1 MTTALTMPTL
11 DAARALAER
20 AYERARGRRALQTSL
35 WLLPAVAVALA
46 LAHVERRVEVVLLGL
61 VLVASVWLADWR
73 GKEWGRALPAGLG
86 GGLLTFGAA
95 ISARWVMGDC
105 CTSGDGCS
113 DWCVPA
119 CATAGGLAGLLTVLD
134 AGRAANPL
142 PRIATSA
149 SLSAMGGAM
158 GCACVGYAGAGAM
171 LIAMSLV
178 LLPGGIWLVRR
189 PLGAEPTP

>member
-1 MTTALTMPTL
+1 MTGSSRMTTL
-11 DAARALAER
+11 DATRARAAR
-20 AYERARGRRALQTSL
+20 AYELARARRALQSAL
-35 WLLPAVAVALA
+35 WVLPLVLVALA
-46 LAHVERRVEVVLLGL
+46 LAERPFEVSLLAL
-61 VLVASVWLADWR
+61 AMMASVWLAAWR
-73 GKEWGRALPAGLG
+73 GKQWGRALPAGLG

-105 CTSGDGCS
+105 CASGAGCS

-158 GCACVGYAGAGAM
+158 GCACIGYTGAGAM

-189 PLGAEPTP
+189 PLVA

>member
-1 MTTALTMPTL
+1 MTTAPMMEMFEAVQAR
-11 DAARALAER
+11 AARAYELAR
-20 AYERARGRRALQTSL
+20 ARRALQSAL
-35 WLLPAVAVALA
+35 WVLPLVVVALA
-46 LAHVERRVEVVLLGL
+46 LAERPFEVSLLAL
-61 VLVASVWLADWR
+61 AMMASVWLADWR

-105 CTSGDGCS
+105 CASGAGCS
-113 DWCVPA
+113 DWCIPA

-158 GCACVGYAGAGAM
+158 GCACIGYAGAGAM

-178 LLPGGIWLVRR
+178 LLPGGIWLIRR
-189 PLGAEPTP
+189 PLGAEPAA

>member
-1 MTTALTMPTL
+1 MTSSPQMPTL
-11 DAARALAER
+11 DAARVLAER
-20 AYERARGRRALQTSL
+20 AYERARGRRAIRTSL
-35 WLLPAVAVALA
+35 WVLPLIAVALA
-46 LAHVERRVEVVLLGL
+46 LTERRLEVALLGTLVLL
-61 VLVASVWLADWR
+61 VVWLADWR

-105 CTSGDGCS
+105 CASGAGCS

-134 AGRAANPL
+134 AGRTANPL

-158 GCACVGYAGAGAM
+158 GCACLGYAGAGAM
-171 LIAMSLV
+171 LVAMSLV
-178 LLPGGIWLVRR
+178 LVPGGIWLLRR
-189 PLGAEPTP
+189 PPGAQPAR

>member
-1 MTTALTMPTL
+1 MTTAPMMQMLE
-11 DAARALAER
+11 AVQARAER
-20 AYERARGRRALQTSL
+20 AYELARARRALQSAL
-35 WLLPAVAVALA
+35 WVLPLVVVALA
-46 LAHVERRVEVVLLGL
+46 LAERPFEVSLLAL
-61 VLVASVWLADWR
+61 AMMASVWLADWR

-105 CTSGDGCS
+105 CASGAGCS
-113 DWCVPA
+113 DWCIPA
-119 CATAGGLAGLLTVLD
+119 CSTAGGLAGLLTVID

-149 SLSAMGGAM
+149 SLSAIGGAM
-158 GCACVGYAGAGAM
+158 GCACIGYAGAGAM

-178 LLPGGIWLVRR
+178 LVPGGIWLVRR
-189 PLGAEPTP
+189 PFGAEPSA

>member
-1 MTTALTMPTL
+1 MTTAPMMEMHEAVQAR
-11 DAARALAER
+11 AARAYELAR
-20 AYERARGRRALQTSL
+20 ARRALQSAL
-35 WLLPAVAVALA
+35 WVLPLVVVALA
-46 LAHVERRVEVVLLGL
+46 LAERPFEVSLLAL
-61 VLVASVWLADWR
+61 AMMASVWLADWR

-105 CTSGDGCS
+105 CASGAGCS
-113 DWCVPA
+113 DWCIPA

-158 GCACVGYAGAGAM
+158 GCACIGYAGAGAM

-178 LLPGGIWLVRR
+178 LLPGGIWLIRR
-189 PLGAEPTP
+189 PLGAEPAA

>member
-1 MTTALTMPTL
+1 MTSSPQMPTL

-20 AYERARGRRALQTSL
+20 AYERARGRRALRSCL
-35 WLLPAVAVALA
+35 WGLPLVVVALA
-46 LAHVERRVEVVLLGL
+46 LAERRVEVALLSL
-61 VLVASVWLADWR
+61 MLLASVWLADWR
-73 GKEWGRALPAGLG
+73 GKEWGRALPAGLA

-105 CTSGDGCS
+105 CASGAGCS

-134 AGRAANPL
+134 AGRTANPL

-158 GCACVGYAGAGAM
+158 GCACIGYAGAGAM
-171 LIAMSLV
+171 LVAMSLV
-178 LLPGGIWLVRR
+178 ILPGGIWLLRR
-189 PLGAEPTP
+189 PLGAQPTR

>member
-1 MTTALTMPTL
+1 MTTAPMMQMLE
-11 DAARALAER
+11 AVQARAER
-20 AYERARGRRALQTSL
+20 AYELARARRALQSAL
-35 WLLPAVAVALA
+35 WVLPLVVVALA
-46 LAHVERRVEVVLLGL
+46 LAERPFEVSLLAL
-61 VLVASVWLADWR
+61 AMMASVWLADWR

-105 CTSGDGCS
+105 CASGAGCS

>member
-1 MTTALTMPTL
+1 MTTALMMPTL
-11 DAARALAER
+11 DAARGRVAR
-20 AYERARGRRALQTSL
+20 AYELARARRALQSSL
-35 WLLPAVAVALA
+35 WVLPAVAVALA
-46 LAHVERRVEVVLLGL
+46 LALAERRVEVALLGL
-61 VLVASVWLADWR
+61 LLVASVWLADWR
-73 GKEWGRALPAGLG
+73 GKEWGRALPAGLA

-95 ISARWVMGDC
+95 ISGRWVMVDC
-105 CTSGDGCS
+105 CASGAGCS

-119 CATAGGLAGLLTVLD
+119 CATAGGLVGLLTVLD

-158 GCACVGYAGAGAM
+158 GCACIGYTGAGAM

-189 PLGAEPTP
+189 TLGVVPTP

>member
-1 MTTALTMPTL
+1 MTTAPMMEMLEAVQAR
-11 DAARALAER
+11 AARAYELAR
-20 AYERARGRRALQTSL
+20 ARRALQSAL
-35 WLLPAVAVALA
+35 WVLPLVVVALA
-46 LAHVERRVEVVLLGL
+46 LAERPFEVSLLAL
-61 VLVASVWLADWR
+61 AMMASVWLADWR

-105 CTSGDGCS
+105 CASGAGCS
-113 DWCVPA
+113 DWCIPA

-158 GCACVGYAGAGAM
+158 GCACIGYAGAGAM

-178 LLPGGIWLVRR
+178 LLPGGIWLIRR
-189 PLGAEPTP
+189 PLGAEPAA

>member
-1 MTTALTMPTL
+1 MMEMLETVQAR
-11 DAARALAER
+11 AARAYELAR
-20 AYERARGRRALQTSL
+20 ARRALQSAL
-35 WLLPAVAVALA
+35 WVLPLVVVALA
-46 LAHVERRVEVVLLGL
+46 LAERPFEVSLLAL
-61 VLVASVWLADWR
+61 AMMASVWLADWR

-105 CTSGDGCS
+105 CASGAGCS
-113 DWCVPA
+113 DWCIPA

-158 GCACVGYAGAGAM
+158 GCACIGYAGAGAM

-178 LLPGGIWLVRR
+178 LLPGGIWLIRR
-189 PLGAEPTP
+189 PLGAEPAA

>member
-1 MTTALTMPTL
+1 MTTAPMMEMLEAVQAR
-11 DAARALAER
+11 AARAYELAR
-20 AYERARGRRALQTSL
+20 ARRALQSAL
-35 WLLPAVAVALA
+35 WVLPLVVVALA
-46 LAHVERRVEVVLLGL
+46 LAERPFEVSLLAL
-61 VLVASVWLADWR
+61 AMMASVWLADWR

-105 CTSGDGCS
+105 CASGAGCS

-119 CATAGGLAGLLTVLD
+119 CATAGGLAGLLTVVD
-134 AGRAANPL
+134 AGRTSNPI

-158 GCACVGYAGAGAM
+158 GCACIGYAGAGAM
-171 LIAMSLV
+171 LLSMGLILV
-178 LLPGGIWLVRR
+178 PGGIWLLRR
-189 PLGAEPTP
+189 PFGAAPVR